1 MVTDIVKKVVEEKKK
16 MIEEWLQRER
26 QDESEGES

>member
-1 MVTDIVKKVVEEKKK
+1 MTDIVKKVVEEKKK